1 MGEGV
6 FRNCSVLE
14 TAKLSEN
21 VTAIEKY
28 TFYNCYSLKNVAF
41 SSSLTSVG
49 DQAFENCKSLTTITF
64 PKTISSISF
73 YYSFSGCTNLKT
85 VNIRATTPF
94 NINPILKYTQ
104 ATVYVPEVSLEA
116 YQNNNNNSSY
126 KDRIKALK

>member
-6 FRNCSVLE
+6 FQNCSVLE

-21 VTAIEKY
+21 ITVIPSS
-28 TFYNCYSLKNVAF
+28 TFVNCYSLKSIAF

-49 DQAFENCKSLTTITF
+49 DQAFVNCKSLTTITF
-64 PKTISSISF
+64 PKTISNISY

-85 VNIRATTPF
+85 ANIKATVPF
-94 NINPILKYTQ
+94 SLTGILNYTN

-116 YQNNNNNSSY
+116 YQNSNSSY

>member
-1 MGEGV
+1 MGISV
-6 FRNCSVLE
+6 FQNCSALE
-14 TAKLSEN
+14 SAKLSEN

-64 PKTISSISF
+64 PKTISNIS
-73 YYSFSGCTNLKT
+73 YHYSFSGCTNLKT
-85 VNIRATTPF
+85 VNIKATAPF
-94 NINPILKYTQ
+94 SLRGILYFTN

-116 YQNNNNNSSY
+116 YQNSNSSY